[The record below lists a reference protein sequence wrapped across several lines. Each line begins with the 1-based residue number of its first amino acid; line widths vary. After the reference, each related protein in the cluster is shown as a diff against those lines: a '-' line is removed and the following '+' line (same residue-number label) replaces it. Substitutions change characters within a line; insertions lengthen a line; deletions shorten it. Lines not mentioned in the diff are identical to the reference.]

1 MSDFNKNPQPSF
13 FDNHSTQD
21 LYKEIQETYKIND
34 YPWIIGYSGGK
45 DSTATTQIV
54 WYALAE
60 LSPEER
66 TKPVYVISSDTLVET
81 PVVVDQINNTLEKI
95 KTNSQDQN
103 LPFQTQKVIPKVAD
117 TFWVN
122 LIGKGYPAPTNRFRW
137 CTERM
142 KINPANTFVIE
153 TAEKAG
159 EVVMILGA
167 RKEESMSRAQVLSK
181 GSRQIAGNRLQRH
194 SSLMRAYVYTPIQEF
209 TTDDVWTYL
218 LQVPS
223 PWGGSNRDLA
233 ALYRSSQSGEC
244 PLVIDTSTP
253 SCGNSRFGCWVC
265 TVVDTDKSMTAMID
279 NGEEWMQPLLDYRD
293 MLSETQ
299 IPERKLE
306 YRDFKRRNGQV
317 IVRSDGKFIPGPY
330 KPEFRKKILRKLL
343 QTQIE
348 IQKEGPDPDLLLITD
363 SELHEIRRIWR
374 SELSDWEDNVPI
386 IYREETGKDLN
397 WINDDAGVF
406 GTYEKSLLKELA
418 MERNVPLELV
428 TRLIDTERSMQGMGR
443 RSGIYNQIH
452 RLFAEEWGDEDEV
465 LEKSQQHHKMLLE
478 LELED
483 K

>member
-1 MSDFNKNPQPSF
+1 MNDIISIQQSSF
-13 FDNHSTQD
+13 FENQSIQD
-21 LYKEIQETYKIND
+21 LYKEVQEIYKSND

-45 DSTATTQIV
+45 DSTATTQII
-54 WYALAE
+54 WYALSE

-81 PVVVDQINNTLEKI
+81 PVVVDQINITLQKI
-95 KTNSQDQN
+95 RIEAQAQK
-103 LPFQTQKVIPKVAD
+103 LPFQAKKVVPKVED

-122 LIGKGYPAPTNRFRW
+122 LIGKGYPAPTKRFRW

-142 KINPANTFVIE
+142 KINPANTFIIE
-153 TAEKAG
+153 TAEKSG

-167 RKEESMSRAQVLSK
+167 RKEESMSRAQVLAK
-181 GSRQIAGNRLQRH
+181 DNRQLVGNRLQRH
-194 SSLMRAYVYTPIQEF
+194 SSLSRAYVYTPIQDF
-209 TTDDVWTYL
+209 TTDDVWIYL

-306 YRDFKRRNGQV
+306 YRDFKRRDGQV
-317 IVRSDGKFIPGPY
+317 IVRKDGKLIPGPY
-330 KPEFRKKILRKLL
+330 KPEYRKKFLRELL
-343 QTQIE
+343 QTQVNL
-348 IQKEGPDPDLLLITD
+348 QTEGPDPDLLLITD
-363 SELHEIRRIWR
+363 AELHEIRRIWR
-374 SELSDWEDNVPI
+374 SELSDWEDSVPA
-386 IYREETGKDLN
+386 IYQEITEKELN
-397 WINDDAGVF
+397 WVNDDSGVF
-406 GTYEKSLLKELA
+406 GDLERSLLENLA
-418 MERNVPLELV
+418 NERSTPLQLV

-452 RLFAEEWGDEDEV
+452 RLFSEEWGDEEDV
-465 LEKSQQHHKMLLE
+465 LTKSQKYQKLLSI
-478 LELED
+478 LDLD
-483 K
+483 DV